1 MTYTYMHSLHFRSLR
16 KQIKQIVML
25 AMSGVLITI
34 CTFTTLE
41 PTVSQAV
48 TSQFSIR
55 QQVQSEISFTLNAAN
70 VTMAGALLGITG
82 GSATGSVSVAVLTNS
97 TTGYTMD
104 VSFQNSPAMI
114 GEVTNSTAIRNYGS
128 STEPTYLFFGSTSA
142 QFAYTVQASSSSDL
156 DPSFL
161 SNGSTACNTGTTMA
175 ANTCWMGASTTNFR
189 IINRN
194 TAAATTTATT
204 TLLFKVQIPFTPT
217 PTVSSDFYTA
227 TATLTAVTQ

>member
-1 MTYTYMHSLHFRSLR
+1 MHSLDFGSLR
-16 KQIKQIVML
+16 KQIIQIVML
-25 AMSGVLITI
+25 ATSGVLLTV
-34 CTFTTLE
+34 CAFTTLE

-55 QQVQSEISFTLNAAN
+55 QQVTSEISFTLAAAN
-70 VTMAGALLGITG
+70 VTMNGALLGITG
-82 GSATGSVSVAVLTNS
+82 GNATGSVSVAVLTNS

-104 VSFQNSPAMI
+104 ISFQNTPAMQ

-128 STEPTYLFFGSTSA
+128 TTEPTYLFFGSTSA
-142 QFAYTVQASSSSDL
+142 QFAYTVAASSSSDV

-161 SNGSTACNTGTTMA
+161 NNGTACNTGTTMT
-175 ANTCWMGASTTNFR
+175 ANTCWMGATSTSNFR

-204 TLLFKVQIPFTPT
+204 TLQFRVNIPPS
-217 PTVSSDFYTA
+217 PIPAVSSDFYTA

>member
-1 MTYTYMHSLHFRSLR
+1 MISSMFLFL
-16 KQIKQIVML
+16 V
-25 AMSGVLITI
+25 
-34 CTFTTLE
+34 LE

-161 SNGSTACNTGTTMA
+161 NNGSACNTGTTMA

-204 TLLFKVQIPFTPT
+204 TLLFKVQIPSNPN
-217 PTVSSDFYTA
+217 PVVISDFYTA

>member
-1 MTYTYMHSLHFRSLR
+1 MYWDRFQFWQSSAL
-16 KQIKQIVML
+16 
-25 AMSGVLITI
+25 SGIGMISSMFLFLV
-34 CTFTTLE
+34 LE

>member
-1 MTYTYMHSLHFRSLR
+1 MYMYKGKIK
-16 KQIKQIVML
+16 KQLSQVFTF
-25 AMSGVLITI
+25 AMSGMLVAMLS
-34 CTFTTLE
+34 FSVLE

-48 TSQFSIR
+48 TSIFSVR
-55 QQVQSEISFTLNAAN
+55 QQVTAEISFTLSAAN
-70 VTMAGALLGITG
+70 VAMTGALGGVTG
-82 GSATGSVSVAVLTNS
+82 GNATGSVSVAVLTNS

-104 VSFQNSPAMI
+104 VSFQNSPAMK
-114 GEVTNSTAIRNYGS
+114 GEVTDSTAIRNYGS

-161 SNGSTACNTGTTMA
+161 SNGSSACNTGTTMA

-189 IINRN
+189 IINRG

-204 TLLFKVQIPFTPT
+204 TLLFKVLIPNNPAI
-217 PTVSSDFYTA
+217 PVSSDFYTA